1 MSFLCWYL
9 AVGGT
14 SFDLLMAEDEM
25 SVDHQRD

>member
-25 SVDHQRD
+25 SVDQD